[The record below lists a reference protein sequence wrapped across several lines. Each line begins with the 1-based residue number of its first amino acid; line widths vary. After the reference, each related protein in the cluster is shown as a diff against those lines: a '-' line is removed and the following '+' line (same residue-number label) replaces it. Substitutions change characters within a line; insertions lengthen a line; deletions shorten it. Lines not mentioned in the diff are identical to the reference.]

1 MQNFSRLLSRPAAAA
16 LAFLVAALG
25 LVLLRPL
32 LAVDETR
39 YLTVAWEMWIGGSK
53 IVPHLNGEVY
63 SDKPPLLFW
72 LVNLVWALVGT
83 SDLPARMVAP
93 LAGAGAVLL
102 TGRLA
107 RALWPETPERAGRA
121 TWALAGSGVF
131 LAYGSATMFDT
142 LLTVATLCGI
152 WAIWAL
158 ARREALSRPAVLGL
172 GAALALGVLAK
183 GPVILLHVMPA
194 ALAYP
199 LWRPGPQSL
208 PPRRFYAGLG
218 LGVLACLALLALWLG
233 PALILG
239 DAGYRND
246 ILWRQS
252 AGRMVQSFAHDRP
265 VWFFLALLPLF
276 LWPFGWGRSLAAVWT
291 ERASPQVR
299 LLAIWAVAGLVA
311 FSFVSGKQ
319 IHYLVPEL
327 AALALLLSVA
337 APGVPGRLTRFVP
350 LLPALVLAV
359 AGVAAL
365 LGLVPDKTLPG
376 GVSRLAV
383 MAGLA
388 LLAATLA
395 LVARAKTPLAVLAP
409 VAPVTLILVELLVWR
424 SLWTDSD
431 PGRIAA
437 LLAADADR
445 GVATTDITYAGEF
458 TYAARLPAPVTV
470 LRDDA
475 ALAAWMQDHPGGLL
489 LTIAPL
495 AQPGLAPLGDAPLQR
510 DHWQVYRVTP

>member
-1 MQNFSRLLSRPAAAA
+1 M
-16 LAFLVAALG
+16 
-25 LVLLRPL
+25 
-32 LAVDETR
+32 
-39 YLTVAWEMWIGGSK
+39 
-53 IVPHLNGEVY
+53 
-63 SDKPPLLFW
+63 
-72 LVNLVWALVGT
+72 
-83 SDLPARMVAP
+83 
-93 LAGAGAVLL
+93 
-102 TGRLA
+102 
-107 RALWPETPERAGRA
+107 
-121 TWALAGSGVF
+121 
-131 LAYGSATMFDT
+131 
-142 LLTVATLCGI
+142 
-152 WAIWAL
+152 
-158 ARREALSRPAVLGL
+158 
-172 GAALALGVLAK
+172 
-183 GPVILLHVMPA
+183 
-194 ALAYP
+194 
-199 LWRPGPQSL
+199 
-208 PPRRFYAGLG
+208 
-218 LGVLACLALLALWLG
+218 ALWLG
-233 PALILG
+233 TVACCRLDRARQPAGPASG
-239 DAGYRND
+239 D
-246 ILWRQS
+246 L
-252 AGRMVQSFAHDRP
+252 
-265 VWFFLALLPLF
+265 
-276 LWPFGWGRSLAAVWT
+276 
-291 ERASPQVR
+291 
-299 LLAIWAVAGLVA
+299 AVAGLVA

-376 GVSRLAV
+376 GVSPLAV

-395 LVARAKTPLAVLAP
+395 LVARAKAQLAALAP
-409 VAPVTLILVELLVWR
+409 MAPVTLILVELLAWR

-489 LTIAPL
+489 LAIAPL
-495 AQPGLAPLGDAPLQR
+495 AQPGLTPLGDTPLQR
-510 DHWQVYRVTP
+510 DHWQVYHVTP